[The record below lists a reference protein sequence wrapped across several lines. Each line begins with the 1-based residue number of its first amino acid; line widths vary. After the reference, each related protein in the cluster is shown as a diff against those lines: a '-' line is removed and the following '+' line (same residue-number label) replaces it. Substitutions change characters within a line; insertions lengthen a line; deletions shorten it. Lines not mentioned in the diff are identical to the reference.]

1 MTAFW
6 GLRFLNLYRWD
17 LPGPVALFALDLGAV
32 VTRDVTKTI
41 THRAVYVFASHQ
53 TCSSKRTRGHH
64 TGHVADHIAAHV
76 FAAR

>member
-32 VTRDVTKTI
+32 VTRDVAEAI
-41 THRAVYVFASHQ
+41 THRAVNEIVSHQ
-53 TCSSKRTRGHH
+53 TCSSERTSGHH
-64 TGHVADHIAAHV
+64 ADHVADHTAAHH